1 MFEKSVEELTEL
13 GAQITTAEIAQQP
26 ELWRDTLNI
35 YRENKEAIEAFLA
48 EARAMG
54 EGRLSVVF
62 TGAGTSDYVGDTCA
76 PYLRHAGNTDL
87 CDFKPIATTDIVS
100 APRDFLRAE
109 DPTLVVSFARSGNSP
124 ESLAAV
130 AVAKELVHNVK
141 FLNITCAPEGKLA
154 VESADD
160 PNALTLLIPRANDK
174 GFAMTGS
181 YTCMT
186 LLSTLIFDETSD
198 EQKAEWVE
206 TIAKM
211 GEEVIARESEVA
223 DYLAGDFNRVTYL
236 GSGSFGGLAQE
247 SQLKILE
254 LAHGLVATSYDTSM
268 GYRHGPKSFVDDKT
282 LVFVFVNNDA
292 YTRQYDIDILNE
304 IGGDEIAQHTV
315 AVQQDGATVYEGESF
330 TFKFKTGSNLKGS
343 GLVGEDDDKLYMAG
357 KQVKADKDDKYTV
370 YKYDKT
376 NNSVTEMTTTDFIAT
391 CTDGGKHDDD
401 KEETVYTVTT
411 TNTDSVKY
419 YLVNTSGTILKNKT
433 NAKDAD
439 DYKFS
444 VSKRQI
450 TKVVLED

>member
-1 MFEKSVEELTEL
+1 
-13 GAQITTAEIAQQP
+13 
-26 ELWRDTLNI
+26 
-35 YRENKEAIEAFLA
+35 
-48 EARAMG
+48 MG

-87 CDFKPIATTDIVS
+87 YDFKPIATTDIVS

-181 YTCMT
+181 YSCMT
-186 LLSTLIFDETSD
+186 LLSTLIFDTASD

-211 GEEVIARESEVA
+211 GEEVISREPEIA

-236 GSGSFGGLAQE
+236 GSGSFSGLAQE

-315 AVQQDGATVYEGESF
+315 AVQQEGATVYEGESF
-330 TFKFKTGSNLKGS
+330 TFKATRHFPRLPCSAVRDVCPGYQPAQLRACGQHARYAEPHRHGQSRGQGRDDSPLHRLIASLCKGARP
-343 GLVGEDDDKLYMAG
+343 LITAG
-357 KQVKADKDDKYTV
+357 GR
-370 YKYDKT
+370 
-376 NNSVTEMTTTDFIAT
+376 FLF
-391 CTDGGKHDDD
+391 
-401 KEETVYTVTT
+401 
-411 TNTDSVKY
+411 
-419 YLVNTSGTILKNKT
+419 YLSW
-433 NAKDAD
+433 A
-439 DYKFS
+439 
-444 VSKRQI
+444 
-450 TKVVLED
+450 

>member
-1 MFEKSVEELTEL
+1 MFEKSTEELTEL

-35 YRENKEAIEAFLA
+35 YRDNLEAIEAFLA

-54 EGRLSVVF
+54 DGRLSVVF

-76 PYLRHAGNTDL
+76 PYLRHAGDTDL
-87 CDFKPIATTDIVS
+87 YDFKPIATTDIVS

-181 YTCMT
+181 YSCMT
-186 LLSTLIFDETSD
+186 LLATLIFDTASMD
-198 EQKAEWVE
+198 EKAAWVE
-206 TIAKM
+206 RAAKM
-211 GEEVIARESEVA
+211 GEEVIAREGEVQEF
-223 DYLAGDFNRVTYL
+223 LSGDFNRVTYL

-247 SQLKILE
+247 AQLKILE
-254 LAHGLVATSYDTSM
+254 LAHGLVATSFDTSM

-282 LVFVFVNNDA
+282 LVFVFMNNDE
-292 YTRQYDIDILNE
+292 YTRQYDLDILHE
-304 IGGDEIAQHTV
+304 IDGDQIAQKTI
-315 AVQQDGATVYEGESF
+315 AVQQDVAPAFEHEAF
-330 TFKFKTGSNLKGS
+330 TF
-343 GLVGEDDDKLYMAG
+343 AG
-357 KQVKADKDDKYTV
+357 YEALPEGYLALPFVMVAQAVSLI
-370 YKYDKT
+370 
-376 NNSVTEMTTTDFIAT
+376 NSVRVGNTPDTPSPT
-391 CTDGGKHDDD
+391 G
-401 KEETVYTVTT
+401 TVNRVVKGVT
-411 TNTDSVKY
+411 
-419 YLVNTSGTILKNKT
+419 IHPFE
-433 NAKDAD
+433 A
-439 DYKFS
+439 
-444 VSKRQI
+444 
-450 TKVVLED
+450 

>member
-87 CDFKPIATTDIVS
+87 YDFKPIATTDIVS

-186 LLSTLIFDETSD
+186 LLSTLIFDEASD
-198 EQKAEWVE
+198 EQKAEWVGDSFGGGLIYGLNTYATQAE
-206 TIAKM
+206 ALEFAVAASCLKHTI
-211 GEEVIARESEVA
+211 S
-223 DYLAGDFNRVTYL
+223 GDFNRVTYL

-330 TFKFKTGSNLKGS
+330 TFKGYEALPEGYLALPFVMFAQAISL
-343 GLVGEDDDKLYMAG
+343 L
-357 KQVKADKDDKYTV
+357 
-370 YKYDKT
+370 
-376 NNSVTEMTTTDFIAT
+376 NSVRVGNTPDTPSPT
-391 CTDGGKHDDD
+391 G
-401 KEETVYTVTT
+401 TVNRVVKGVTIHPFT
-411 TNTDSVKY
+411 
-419 YLVNTSGTILKNKT
+419 
-433 NAKDAD
+433 A
-439 DYKFS
+439 
-444 VSKRQI
+444 
-450 TKVVLED
+450 